1 MKYLL
6 LLNLALIS
14 CSLANKQT
22 TVIKD
27 LSKEVF
33 LNKKSLF
40 MVCRGT
46 YSKSAFIAQKFN
58 IKDRN
63 ITHCGIGFV
72 KNDRFSIYNVSDI
85 HSTRS
90 CLIIDSLSSFRKSSD
105 VYYLSIWECRLNTKT
120 LNTIKRNCEDYY
132 QKKIEFDYSFIL
144 DDSDILYCSEFCSR
158 ILNAANHKKLYFKP
172 FELTLNNEL
181 YEAILRRKILTYFP
195 VDFFEEN
202 KGFKKIYEW
211 QLSK

>member
-6 LLNLALIS
+6 LLNLVLVS
-14 CSLANKQT
+14 CSAAIKQT
-22 TVIKD
+22 TVVKD

-33 LNKKSLF
+33 LNNKSLF

-63 ITHCGIGFV
+63 ITHCGIGFI
-72 KNDRFSIYNVSDI
+72 KNGRFYIYNVSDI
-85 HSTRS
+85 NSKQS
-90 CLIIDSLSSFRKSSD
+90 CLVIDSLSSFRKYSD

-158 ILNAANHKKLYFKP
+158 ILNAANQRKLYFKP
-172 FELTLNNEL
+172 HELQLNSEF
-181 YEAILRRKILTYFP
+181 YEALLKRKVLTYFP

-202 KGFKKIYEW
+202 KGFKKIHEW
-211 QLSK
+211 ESSK